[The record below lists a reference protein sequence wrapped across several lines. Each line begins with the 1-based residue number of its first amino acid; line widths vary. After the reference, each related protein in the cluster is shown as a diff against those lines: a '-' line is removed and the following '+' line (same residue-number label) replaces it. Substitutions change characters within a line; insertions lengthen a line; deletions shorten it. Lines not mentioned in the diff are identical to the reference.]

1 MKAGGEIEQ
10 GAPEES
16 MIAHEKKSKH
26 FAGRP
31 IRERRDL
38 MDLKAIGLEGLQ
50 QAETKLERVARRRAA
65 AEGDLVQLS
74 EDALAMIEAR
84 NQFEASLKLI
94 ATANELDQHTI
105 NLLG

>member
-1 MKAGGEIEQ
+1 
-10 GAPEES
+10 
-16 MIAHEKKSKH
+16 
-26 FAGRP
+26 
-31 IRERRDL
+31 

-50 QAETKLERVARRRAA
+50 QAEAKLERAARRRAA

-74 EDALAMIEAR
+74 EDALAMIEAG

-105 NLLG
+105 NLFG